1 MHLIRVSRRWRLI
14 RSSGFTATGSA
25 RAPEL
30 DGLFAGGWSHVMAD
44 GSESSAK
51 SDGTPP
57 WSSLSPSREPAAST
71 SSDPLVLVV
80 EDNRAD
86 VFLVERAIEFCK
98 LSVRLKVIEDGE
110 EALKYVESV
119 ELDGN
124 IPCPDA
130 ILLDLNL
137 PRRSGREVLQGVRQ
151 AKRCREVPVIILTS
165 SNSPEDRQQTAA
177 LGATR
182 YFRKPTSYQEF
193 LKIGDILG
201 EVLKKSIP

>member
-1 MHLIRVSRRWRLI
+1 MVSRRWCLI
-14 RSSGFTATGSA
+14 CSSGFTATGSVL
-25 RAPEL
+25 APEP
-30 DGLFAGGWSHVMAD
+30 DGLFASGESRVLAD
-44 GSESSAK
+44 GPESSAK
-51 SDGTPP
+51 SDETPP
-57 WSSLSPSREPAAST
+57 WSSLSPSRETTAST
-71 SSDPLVLVV
+71 SSDPLVVVV

-119 ELDGN
+119 ELDAN

-137 PRRSGREVLQGVRQ
+137 PRRSGREVLQSVRQ

-201 EVLKKSIP
+201 EVLKKSTP

>member
-1 MHLIRVSRRWRLI
+1 MVSRRWCLI

-25 RAPEL
+25 LAPEL
-30 DGLFAGGWSHVMAD
+30 DGLFAGGWPHVMAD

-57 WSSLSPSREPAAST
+57 GSSLSSSRETAAST
-71 SSDPLVLVV
+71 STDPLVVVV

-98 LSVRLKVIEDGE
+98 LSVCLKVIEDGE
-110 EALKYVESV
+110 AALKYVESV

-201 EVLKKSIP
+201 EVLKKSTP

>member
-1 MHLIRVSRRWRLI
+1 VVSRRWCLI
-14 RSSGFTATGSA
+14 CSSGFTATGSA
-25 RAPEL
+25 LAPEL

-51 SDGTPP
+51 SDETPP
-57 WSSLSPSREPAAST
+57 GSLLSPLRETAAST
-71 SSDPLVLVV
+71 SSDPLVVVV

-124 IPCPDA
+124 SPCPDA

-137 PRRSGREVLQGVRQ
+137 PRRSGREVLQIVRQ